1 MNINN
6 DLTNNNQ
13 NHQFTEVVDIICAV
27 TNCTNYQI
35 TKR

>member
-6 DLTNNNQ
+6 DLTIPPQ
-13 NHQFTEVVDIICAV
+13 EHQFTEVVDIICAV